1 MGLLRWRRGDG
12 LSVQGSSRVK
22 WGGGRRVFDLWESTN
37 KKTGVLVFSW
47 WADGGLR
54 GAVDWIRP
62 WVVVWFC
69 WINKKKG
76 PFDL

>member
-1 MGLLRWRRGDG
+1 MMLTGLFDPVLFLFKNGNGVGPKDKWAWG
-12 LSVQGSSRVK
+12 LDH
-22 WGGGRRVFDLWESTN
+22 WL
-37 KKTGVLVFSW
+37 
-47 WADGGLR
+47 
-54 GAVDWIRP
+54 RP